1 MWEFQIIDVLIIFEA
16 ENMQSMQDLPLLN
29 PFCSSNSRASAI
41 TVNLFVIIF
50 E

>member
-1 MWEFQIIDVLIIFEA
+1 MYVFRLFFEA

-41 TVNLFVIIF
+41 AVNLVAIIF
-50 E
+50 